1 MKCIVLAGGSGD
13 RLWPLSRK
21 NYPKQF
27 IHIKENR
34 SLFQETIARNIPFCE
49 EFYII
54 TSNRYA
60 NIVEGQL
67 QVFQGLRY
75 RCFYEEEG
83 KKTAPAVAI
92 ACLCD
97 NRSEDYLVVST
108 DHMIEGG
115 DYKGAIAKGRE
126 YIPQGKIVCLGIP
139 AWRFEPGY
147 GYFRQVEERTEFR
160 HSDMTEEIPAGEK
173 WYYDTGILLFN
184 GGDFLHE
191 LSRKSPALYAQIRE
205 CVDQLDTYERNV
217 LVPGRLVEELEPVSI
232 GRAVTSVS
240 DKVLLLQADFN
251 WRRIMTLESLDQYY
265 HGEDSGRVIRNA
277 CENVSVMNEA
287 AHQLVVANGLEDVII
302 VNTADAVYVS
312 RKSEAD
318 QIKSIIRE
326 NYEKH
331 HSVR

>member
-1 MKCIVLAGGSGD
+1 MYCAGG
-13 RLWPLSRK
+13 RK
-21 NYPKQF
+21 RGPCYGPSPRKIIQNSLY
-27 IHIKENR
+27 HIKENR

-147 GYFRQVEERTEFR
+147 GYFRQVEERTELSAQR
-160 HSDMTEEIPAGEK
+160 
-173 WYYDTGILLFN
+173 YDRR
-184 GGDFLHE
+184 DPDR
-191 LSRKSPALYAQIRE
+191 RKM
-205 CVDQLDTYERNV
+205 V
-217 LVPGRLVEELEPVSI
+217 L
-232 GRAVTSVS
+232 
-240 DKVLLLQADFN
+240 
-251 WRRIMTLESLDQYY
+251 
-265 HGEDSGRVIRNA
+265 
-277 CENVSVMNEA
+277 
-287 AHQLVVANGLEDVII
+287 
-302 VNTADAVYVS
+302 
-312 RKSEAD
+312 
-318 QIKSIIRE
+318 
-326 NYEKH
+326 
-331 HSVR
+331 